1 MVLSCGKKGNRRP
14 VDLSELGLKPG
25 DHLISTIDNE
35 ITAKVIDSHSIEF
48 QGKSMSLSGAAIEIL
63 KSKGKNP
70 VSARGPAFWTYN
82 GIKLTEL

>member
-1 MVLSCGKKGNRRP
+1 MP

-25 DHLISTIDNE
+25 DHLVSTIDNE